1 MSRKICLPGRG
12 TTSAMA
18 LRKRAG
24 TARGLERLE
33 QREKGKEG

>member
-1 MSRKICLPGRG
+1 MSRKIFLPGRG
-12 TTSAMA
+12 KSAMA

-24 TARGLERLE
+24 ASRRLERLE